1 MFPAA
6 SQDTDQQRGED
17 PRKIASRK
25 MLGPGGGL
33 DPADDSLALWA
44 GRYMDLAVTG
54 ARSAEVAGKIARHV
68 GRFHTWFVEGFGHD
82 RISAVTPREVT
93 AWRDHLAA
101 AGQTDR
107 DGRAAAMAP
116 ATVNNH
122 LAHLSAMFT
131 WTRAHAP
138 DRLLPHGDPTKGV
151 EPLRLPAPETRAL
164 NDAQVRTVKNVLDRI
179 EGFHRLTGRAHRA
192 EGTTPAVHR
201 HARPLRDR
209 AIAHLMLGT
218 GLRRAEVV
226 GLVLAQL
233 DPADPAE
240 LRRVKRARLAGVRGK
255 GRTTRTVFL
264 GLDAR
269 TALADYLECE
279 RPTDADE
286 LSDAL
291 FLAAASI
298 ATRRHGGA
306 LSPRSI
312 NTIIGEIGR
321 LHDLQV
327 DDPERQLD
335 TLRPHDLRHSFAYW
349 LSAASGHNRAELERR
364 LGHANDRY
372 LRLYTNPPDEIAAG
386 FVEHL

>member
-1 MFPAA
+1 M
-6 SQDTDQQRGED
+6 
-17 PRKIASRK
+17 
-25 MLGPGGGL
+25 
-33 DPADDSLALWA
+33 
-44 GRYMDLAVTG
+44 
-54 ARSAEVAGKIARHV
+54 
-68 GRFHTWFVEGFGHD
+68 
-82 RISAVTPREVT
+82 
-93 AWRDHLAA
+93 
-101 AGQTDR
+101 
-107 DGRAAAMAP
+107 
-116 ATVNNH
+116 
-122 LAHLSAMFT
+122 
-131 WTRAHAP
+131 
-138 DRLLPHGDPTKGV
+138 
-151 EPLRLPAPETRAL
+151 
-164 NDAQVRTVKNVLDRI
+164 RTVKNVLDRI

-298 ATRRHGGA
+298 ATRRPGGA

-312 NTIIGEIGR
+312 NTIIGEIGQ
-321 LHDLQV
+321 LHDLRSTTPNV
-327 DDPERQLD
+327 SSTPCAPMICAIPSPIGSP
-335 TLRPHDLRHSFAYW
+335 RPPAITAPNSN
-349 LSAASGHNRAELERR
+349 AASATPTT
-364 LGHANDRY
+364 A
-372 LRLYTNPPDEIAAG
+372 T
-386 FVEHL
+386 

>member
-201 HARPLRDR
+201 HARPC
-209 AIAHLMLGT
+209 AT
-218 GLRRAEVV
+218 GLS
-226 GLVLAQL
+226 
-233 DPADPAE
+233 
-240 LRRVKRARLAGVRGK
+240 
-255 GRTTRTVFL
+255 
-264 GLDAR
+264 
-269 TALADYLECE
+269 
-279 RPTDADE
+279 PT
-286 LSDAL
+286 
-291 FLAAASI
+291 
-298 ATRRHGGA
+298 
-306 LSPRSI
+306 
-312 NTIIGEIGR
+312 
-321 LHDLQV
+321 
-327 DDPERQLD
+327 
-335 TLRPHDLRHSFAYW
+335 
-349 LSAASGHNRAELERR
+349 
-364 LGHANDRY
+364 
-372 LRLYTNPPDEIAAG
+372 
-386 FVEHL
+386 

>member
-1 MFPAA
+1 MFPTA
-6 SQDTDQQRGED
+6 SQDTDRQRGGD

-25 MLGPGGGL
+25 MLGLGGGL

-107 DGRAAAMAP
+107 DGIAAAMAP

-179 EGFHRLTGRAHRA
+179 EGFHRLTGRAHRT

-226 GLVLAQL
+226 GLVVAQL

-255 GRTTRTVFL
+255 
-264 GLDAR
+264 
-269 TALADYLECE
+269 
-279 RPTDADE
+279 
-286 LSDAL
+286 
-291 FLAAASI
+291 
-298 ATRRHGGA
+298 GA

-327 DDPERQLD
+327 DDPERQLG
-335 TLRPHDLRHSFAYW
+335 TLRPRDLRHSFAYR